1 MATRTAYNSLK
12 RLFSSVFG
20 TRTAVVPNAH
30 HVAVYDGTDVKKT
43 LISTLTAR
51 VISDDGITNIG
62 GVVDLTARTGTDTVL
77 PGTDDVTKFI
87 LTEGDVA
94 YVIPEDGFKLVQ
106 SVDLSVQGNAD
117 LTVSPND
124 VLVVVG
130 QAGDVGKVES
140 VRKES
145 GGLARPSLFHCRTI
159 VTTPITIST
168 GLNNGDTQNGIVLAT
183 GNVVLLVGQTLPQQ
197 NGVYI
202 VGTSPARHPLFSTY
216 DSMLGV
222 QFVINEGPTFGIG
235 APSIWACNSV
245 PGGTIDTT
253 SLSFEIVVGSLGRQS
268 NDGAFLKAIWFGLFL
283 LAPASSYSVI
293 VVIAGSYTTSR
304 QLGLNLNDGNRALD
318 LSGNLTLTGDASIE
332 GTNTGDVN
340 KRETHTLYTDFGPG
354 SPTAGSLVVGGIY
367 TIDVSR
373 VGDDFTN
380 VAHVISGTIN
390 TDGCEFIA
398 TGTTPSNW
406 SNGTSL
412 ITYGEQALTGL
423 IPNSTE
429 RIVKRVTMR
438 KASTDISGMG
448 GPFYVGFNAGVA
460 QDVLGTTDPGTI
472 SEKMM
477 QLVTTDRVVIAKET
491 SLSHADDGTQVGA
504 DNSQSFCG
512 LAGQVLRGIF
522 SDISVGGAT
531 VKVDVEYYDVPA

>member
-106 SVDLSVQGNAD
+106 SGDLSVQGNAD
-117 LTVSPND
+117 LPVAPGD

-130 QAGDVGKVES
+130 QAGDIGKVED
-140 VRKES
+140 VKKNS

-304 QLGLNLNDGNRALD
+304 QLGLNLNDGNRTLD
-318 LSGNLTLTGDASIE
+318 LSGNLTVTA
-332 GTNTGDVN
+332 NT
-340 KRETHTLYTDFGPG
+340 
-354 SPTAGSLVVGGIY
+354 S
-367 TIDVSR
+367 
-373 VGDDFTN
+373 
-380 VAHVISGTIN
+380 ISGTL
-390 TDGCEFIA
+390 TDTRPITRKDEGDSPVTVTA
-398 TGTTPSNW
+398 GQTGTVFTNEGASATVIFNLPASAGCVAGKTTFTFFAIENQVITVTP
-406 SNGTSL
+406 
-412 ITYGEQALTGL
+412 
-423 IPNSTE
+423 
-429 RIVKRVTMR
+429 
-438 KASTDISGMG
+438 
-448 GPFYVGFNAGVA
+448 
-460 QDVLGTTDPGTI
+460 
-472 SEKMM
+472 
-477 QLVTTDRVVIAKET
+477 
-491 SLSHADDGTQVGA
+491 DGTDHLYFTGDGPSFYDS
-504 DNSQSFCG
+504 DNTHPANSHTEKSDTMTILYQG
-512 LAGQVLRGIF
+512 GGIWM
-522 SDISVGGAT
+522 SLTNSPRWAT
-531 VKVDVEYYDVPA
+531 